1 MLYRF
6 YFGNVVSGRKGNL
19 IGELNDLTV
28 IEKQRNLTNTEL
40 DKLIAMHLDD
50 LEEFVTNAR
59 RTGYV
64 GLVQLGE
71 H

>member
-6 YFGNVVSGRKGNL
+6 YFETLVSDRKGCL
-19 IGELNDLTV
+19 ISELNDLTI
-28 IEKQRNLTNTEL
+28 IEKQRNLTKTEL
-40 DKLIAMHLDD
+40 SKLIEMHLED